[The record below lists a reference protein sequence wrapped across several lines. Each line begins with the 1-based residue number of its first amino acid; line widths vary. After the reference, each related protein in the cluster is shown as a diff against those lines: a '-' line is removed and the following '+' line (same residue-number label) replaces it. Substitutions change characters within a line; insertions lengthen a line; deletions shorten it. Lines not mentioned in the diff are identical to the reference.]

1 MLLFPEQGNRL
12 QEAPLKDLTKS
23 VRMAM
28 QLRRLGAALVAVGL
42 ATIAAACSGP
52 LVLERQVLGYDEVT
66 KSLDEKLLLLNIA
79 RIAGG
84 EPAHFTSTS
93 SIAATFDWTATLGV
107 GGQIEGSSGTDF
119 LNLNLGGS
127 ASENPTF
134 SIFPV
139 SGQDFTKRVLTPF
152 TDTVF
157 EFLVFQDGHIGQIMR
172 LMASGIEVQGDGGTF
187 RRFIKNDPRRPQE
200 YEEFRQIAARLQAL
214 NHNRQLFVRSLVFE
228 DTLVSDL
235 AAVPS
240 GNDIINAFDQGL
252 RWQKMPDDTY
262 QLTGLV
268 SGRVLVS
275 NYDPTTLSDAK
286 RFELNEQIER
296 NPSGFVFLDIRPDGP
311 GGDEPLRG
319 AIKLRSIYLILAFL
333 GSGIEAAPELPVAL
347 EPAAP
352 RTASDAPGDPEPVA
366 TMKINVTSEAP
377 PEDVP
382 AVRYRDRYFSL
393 NDTLWDRFSF
403 TILTILFQTA
413 VGDIENV
420 GIPITIAK

>member
-1 MLLFPEQGNRL
+1 
-12 QEAPLKDLTKS
+12 
-23 VRMAM
+23 
-28 QLRRLGAALVAVGL
+28 
-42 ATIAAACSGP
+42 
-52 LVLERQVLGYDEVT
+52 
-66 KSLDEKLLLLNIA
+66 
-79 RIAGG
+79 
-84 EPAHFTSTS
+84 
-93 SIAATFDWTATLGV
+93 
-107 GGQIEGSSGTDF
+107 
-119 LNLNLGGS
+119 
-127 ASENPTF
+127 
-134 SIFPV
+134 
-139 SGQDFTKRVLTPF
+139 
-152 TDTVF
+152 
-157 EFLVFQDGHIGQIMR
+157 
-172 LMASGIEVQGDGGTF
+172 
-187 RRFIKNDPRRPQE
+187 
-200 YEEFRQIAARLQAL
+200 
-214 NHNRQLFVRSLVFE
+214 
-228 DTLVSDL
+228 
-235 AAVPS
+235 
-240 GNDIINAFDQGL
+240 
-252 RWQKMPDDTY
+252 
-262 QLTGLV
+262 
-268 SGRVLVS
+268 VLVS
-275 NYDPTTLSDAK
+275 NYDPTTLSDAQ